1 MRLDERS
8 NHLVAVVL
16 AFLIVPQTA
25 SLPIIGQAEETADGN
40 AGFDP
45 LSERG
50 KDSSFLSVP
59 LTIETAAMC
68 DMDLNPY
75 QRNKEVGGAR

>member
-1 MRLDERS
+1 MAILKKRTL
-8 NHLVAVVL
+8 L
-16 AFLIVPQTA
+16 
-25 SLPIIGQAEETADGN
+25 ADGD

-68 DMDLNPY
+68 DMDLTHTSGT
-75 QRNKEVGGAR
+75 KKLVVLGEFFF

>member
-1 MRLDERS
+1 MAILKKRTL
-8 NHLVAVVL
+8 L
-16 AFLIVPQTA
+16 
-25 SLPIIGQAEETADGN
+25 ADGD

-68 DMDLNPY
+68 DMDLTHTSIDIISTIIEIVSCIAT
-75 QRNKEVGGAR
+75 RR